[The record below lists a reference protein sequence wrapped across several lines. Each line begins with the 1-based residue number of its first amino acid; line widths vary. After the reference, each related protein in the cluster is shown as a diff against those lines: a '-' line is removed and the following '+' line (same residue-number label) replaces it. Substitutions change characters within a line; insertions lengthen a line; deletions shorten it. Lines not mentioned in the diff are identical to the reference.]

1 MIAPIAATACFTSSV
16 PLSPFTGTNSPE
28 NSFIIYVLKIFLGK
42 FDLYVPS
49 MISPWFGISTK

>member
-28 NSFIIYVLKIFLGK
+28 NSFIIYVLKIFLVN
-42 FDLYVPS
+42 L
-49 MISPWFGISTK
+49 T